1 MLSRWDKER
10 TRPVKGEISI
20 AFKQICTSGEFV
32 EKNSLKLLLC
42 FLVIHGFEIILF
54 CPVGIIYL

>member
-10 TRPVKGEISI
+10 ARPVKGEISI

-32 EKNSLKLLLC
+32 EKNSLKL
-42 FLVIHGFEIILF
+42 FMFF
-54 CPVGIIYL
+54 SDTWF